1 MNYGG
6 GRTNAQPTY
15 YPDGSGG
22 NGTGAD
28 GDINAQRESLP
39 PMTLP
44 SGAIYTG
51 QWLNGMKDGYG
62 H

>member
-1 MNYGG
+1 MNYAGG
-6 GRTNAQPTY
+6 SVRTNAQPDF
-15 YPDGSGG
+15 YPGEDGG

-28 GDINAQRESLP
+28 GGQDGNGQRESLP

-51 QWLNGMKDGYG
+51 
-62 H
+62 

>member
-1 MNYGG
+1 MENGDEQENG
-6 GRTNAQPTY
+6 
-15 YPDGSGG
+15 DGT
-22 NGTGAD
+22 TGAP
-28 GDINAQRESLP
+28 QRESLP

-51 QWLNGMKDGYG
+51 QWLNGLKDGYG